1 MNLYGYRVEEM
12 PASIH
17 TLYLDP
23 DQIRAERQL
32 RFVLFA
38 LMPRPLV
45 VENNH
50 HHNCRQMLTT
60 PLFPPAV
67 GTVCEVVLEPFLQ
80 AVLQHLPVDPIDVKA
95 LIWSG
100 RSTSGGP
107 FGHSR
112 RPAGTGPGV
121 PFVLVEL
128 RELDGLRVLG
138 GGDYHLV
145 AMAADQEAAEPL
157 DVFALG
163 DALGKR
169 QWYLDRQGPPDSLHA
184 TVSNG
189 NAAVI
194 DQFLADLRTSVD
206 EVRGHTTDDRDT
218 TYSAI
223 E

>member
-80 AVLQHLPVDPIDVKA
+80 AVLQHLPVDPIDVKP

-138 GGDYHLV
+138 WGACTTTRITVCLCAPRV
-145 AMAADQEAAEPL
+145 FPAFRRSCA
-157 DVFALG
+157 VFAFLPEFFSNWLPEPG
-163 DALGKR
+163 DHAAKHLR
-169 QWYLDRQGPPDSLHA
+169 DS
-184 TVSNG
+184 
-189 NAAVI
+189 
-194 DQFLADLRTSVD
+194 R
-206 EVRGHTTDDRDT
+206 R
-218 TYSAI
+218 
-223 E
+223 